1 MDIKE
6 KRKPMSGSFEGTP
19 VQKGTRST
27 LADLLNSVALPADQ
41 SKADGTATM
50 LNGAGNDAQSAESE
64 IASPQQPDRHNQ
76 NVNGHAAHNEPE
88 QSQSSAHEQ
97 ELENGQ
103 HRGAAMNIWGE
114 PKKRDAA
121 HIHAPDQV
129 DDEAAST
136 SGAADAKDTQTM
148 DQTAAGSE
156 AKWGATA
163 NAQDNGEPISI
174 KGRADGIVIEIGRG
188 SWSELMEQLTQR
200 LGAASGFFR
209 GGKVTLNVGIRP
221 LQESELQRVRQL
233 LERFGMTL
241 GLVRSSSEQTCQA
254 ALAQGLAAN
263 LDAAEGIQAQ
273 AALTNHD
280 SLTHFV
286 YRGNLRSGQILKR
299 AETVL
304 VLGDVNPGAQVI
316 SDGDILIWG
325 RLRGIAHAGCAGDT
339 QSIISALSMEPTQ
352 LRIADLIA
360 VLPEEEAT
368 SWMGKLVSGRDT
380 LKRPEIA
387 YITDNQIVV
396 DAWDPSPAA

>member
-1 MDIKE
+1 
-6 KRKPMSGSFEGTP
+6 MSGSFEETP
-19 VQKGTRST
+19 VQKGTRSA
-27 LADLLNSVALPADQ
+27 LADLLNSVALPADKNAQ
-41 SKADGTATM
+41 DRS
-50 LNGAGNDAQSAESE
+50 LVVVNGAAHNHKDIADEAASTDAHMAN
-64 IASPQQPDRHNQ
+64 RQ
-76 NVNGHAAHNEPE
+76 NVNGHVAHNDSE

-97 ELENGQ
+97 QLEHGQ

-114 PKKRDAA
+114 PKKGNAARMDAVHEEIMSTSDAVDGKNAHAA
-121 HIHAPDQV
+121 H
-129 DDEAAST
+129 S
-136 SGAADAKDTQTM
+136 AADA
-148 DQTAAGSE
+148 A
-156 AKWGATA
+156 AKWGAA
-163 NAQDNGEPISI
+163 GNAPENNGEPISI
-174 KGRADGIVIEIGRG
+174 KGRADGIAIEIGRG

-200 LGAASGFFR
+200 LGAAAGFFR
-209 GGKVTLNVGIRP
+209 GGKVTLNVGMRP
-221 LQESELQRVRQL
+221 LQESELQQVRQL

-263 LDAAEGIQAQ
+263 LDAADGIQAQ

-325 RLRGIAHAGCAGDT
+325 RLRGIAHAGCAGDAN
-339 QSIISALSMEPTQ
+339 SISSALSMEPTH
-352 LRIADLIA
+352 LRIAGLIA
-360 VLPEEEAT
+360 VLPEGKGS
-368 SWMGKLVSGRDT
+368 SWMGKLVSGREM

-387 YITDNQIVV
+387 YIADEQIVV
-396 DAWDPSPAA
+396 DAWDQSKPGGVMAYRR